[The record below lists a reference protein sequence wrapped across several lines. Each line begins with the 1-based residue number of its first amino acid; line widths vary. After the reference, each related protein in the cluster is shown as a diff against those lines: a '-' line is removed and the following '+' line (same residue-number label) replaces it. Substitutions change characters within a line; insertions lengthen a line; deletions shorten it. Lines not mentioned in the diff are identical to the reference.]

1 MRDKKVI
8 SRKWMNKY
16 CKNCIWLVEGSLCP
30 FSGCP
35 TVLGW
40 ASDKKT
46 QEKESGGKINE

>member
-30 FSGCP
+30 FSSCP
-35 TVLGW
+35 KVFGW
-40 ASDKKT
+40 ITDKKRSQKAT
-46 QEKESGGKINE
+46 GGKNDE